1 MSLDKAK
8 PKVDPETL
16 VFASASV
23 AARAISRGEITS
35 TDLTKAI
42 LRRIEAY
49 NPKLNAIV
57 TLLSKG
63 ALIGA
68 KEADRAAKTDARG
81 QVE

>member
-1 MSLDKAK
+1 LSLDKAR

-49 NPKLNAIV
+49 NPKINAIA
-57 TLLSKG
+57 S
-63 ALIGA
+63 
-68 KEADRAAKTDARG
+68 
-81 QVE
+81 Q